1 MSDHL
6 PRHVL
11 ERVHAN
17 DPMARVNPVAHV
29 HLTECDRCAVRKR
42 ALEVAHA
49 RYFAAHPVDAFAREV
64 LARAAEPQPA
74 LGGLARLRRGL
85 RRLWPRSRH

>member
-1 MSDHL
+1 VSDHL
-6 PRHVL
+6 ARHVL

-17 DPMARVNPVAHV
+17 DPRGRANPVAHV

-64 LARAAEPQPA
+64 LALAAESQPA
-74 LGGLARLRRGL
+74 LGRLARLQLGL
-85 RRLWPRSRH
+85 RRLWPL

>member
-6 PRHVL
+6 ARHVL
-11 ERVHAN
+11 ERVHAA
-17 DPMARVNPVAHV
+17 DPKARANPVAHV

-49 RYFAAHPVDAFAREV
+49 RYFAAHPVDTFAQV
-64 LARAAEPQPA
+64 VAARAAEPEPR
-74 LGGLARLRRGL
+74 LSGLARLRLGL
-85 RRLWPRSRH
+85 RRLLRL

>member
-6 PRHVL
+6 ARHVL
-11 ERVHAN
+11 ERVHAA
-17 DPMARVNPVAHV
+17 DPKSRVNPVAHV

-49 RYFAAHPVDAFAREV
+49 RYFAAHPVEAFARDV
-64 LARAAEPQPA
+64 LARAAVPEPQPA
-74 LGGLARLRRGL
+74 LGRLVRLWRGL
-85 RRLWPRSRH
+85 RRLWRS